1 MRCLYGTWPDFLV
14 YSKNIPDPY
23 EEVVLT
29 YQNDVENVSPILAF
43 RHFPSPIGLLTAVA
57 SEHGLRAMHWEG
69 VSDEGLEEA
78 TDHLVLNETVEQLDA
93 YFSGT
98 LTRFDIP
105 LDLQGTPFQK
115 QVWNL
120 LRDIPYGETRSYGEL
135 AVELGDAKK
144 VRAVGLA
151 NGRNPVPIV
160 VPCHRVIGKSGD
172 LVGFGGG
179 IEVKAFL
186 LRLEQQHRQ
195 PDLFFSF
202 ENSRVVK

>member
-1 MRCLYGTWPDFLV
+1 MTH
-14 YSKNIPDPY
+14 
-23 EEVVLT
+23 
-29 YQNDVENVSPILAF
+29 QNDVENVSPILAF
-43 RHFPSPIGLLTAVA
+43 RRFPSPIGLLTAVA
-57 SEHGLRAMHWEG
+57 SERGLRALQWEG
-69 VSDEGLEEA
+69 ASDEGLEEA
-78 TDHLVLNETVEQLDA
+78 TDHPVLHQVVEQLGA
-93 YFSGT
+93 YFSGV
-98 LTRFDIP
+98 LTRFDIL
-105 LDLQGTPFQK
+105 LDLQGTIFQK

-120 LRDIPYGETRSYGEL
+120 LREIPYGETRSYGEL

-172 LVGFGGG
+172 LIGFGGG

-202 ENSRVVK
+202 EKSQAVQ